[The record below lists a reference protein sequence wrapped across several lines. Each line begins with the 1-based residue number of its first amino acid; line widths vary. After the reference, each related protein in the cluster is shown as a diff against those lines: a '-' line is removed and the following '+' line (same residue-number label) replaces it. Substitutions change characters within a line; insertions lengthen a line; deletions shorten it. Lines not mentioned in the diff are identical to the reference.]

1 MFTLQIT
8 DCQFIEDVDQI
19 LKFDDARNLCLK
31 RRSEI
36 DTVST
41 NLNTQIKN
49 YIDGEDQYLREV
61 QVKGESV
68 NQSVMESLK
77 LLEHLKVPTHIDS
90 ELNSAQKEF
99 KNIELKLKQQEEQKK
114 WAEQETIKQK
124 ARLVKLIE
132 EIQLS
137 ILNKLDVPEPDNKT
151 GIIFNWVIG
160 CLMKKKKGPIQLAE
174 ELKLKVEKIQLQPE
188 SIINQP
194 APPQSS
200 GIFAC
205 GGRKPLSNSRPI
217 KRVALSEEESK
228 MYENLF
234 AWKAIKQHIFHQD
247 FKFQEKVLQFSQDY
261 EKLESFQI
269 MLVDEMVSEKKE
281 IIKGIYDIDI
291 KDQARI
297 IIEINEIVLF
307 LLKESENLKEQK
319 QKEQELEQLDQGIR
333 QKEVEIEIMQKE
345 KSYHTA
351 KEKRISSLKSTMSL
365 LFATSQKVA
374 DFCKE
379 KMVSNDQIV
388 AQIEVIKSQGL
399 SKELKVFQDVEDIY
413 RRKRQFY
420 EEQLLSQQQKEEER
434 KAQEESERKAKE
446 EEDKK
451 NQSQRINLDSK
462 DQDKLNQQNED
473 ENKSE
478 IDQNEDEDFD
488 EVDSDNSDQDGEK
501 QDWIVLSED
510 PQTKHIQKTLFPDKV
525 KTAENKNNAKQKNQG
540 ESLKT
545 LMQKRKKN

>member
-1 MFTLQIT
+1 MYTLQIT
-8 DCQFIEDVDQI
+8 DCRFIDDVDQI
-19 LKFDDARNLCLK
+19 SKFDDARNYCLK
-31 RRSEI
+31 RRSEV

-41 NLNTQIKN
+41 NLNIQIKN

-61 QVKGESV
+61 QVKGEQLNS
-68 NQSVMESLK
+68 SVMEGIK
-77 LLEHLKVPTHIDS
+77 ILEQLKVPTHIDL

-99 KNIELKLKQQEEQKK
+99 KNIELKLKQTEEQKK

-124 ARLVKLIE
+124 AKLIKLIE

-151 GIIFNWVIG
+151 GVIFNWVIG
-160 CLMKKKKGPIQLAE
+160 CLLKKKKGPIQLAE

-194 APPQSS
+194 APPQST

-205 GGRKPLSNSRPI
+205 GGRKPLSGSRPI

-247 FKFQEKVLQFSQDY
+247 FKFQEKVQQFTQEYD
-261 EKLESFQI
+261 KLESFQI
-269 MLVDEMVSEKKE
+269 MLVDELVSEKKE
-281 IIKGIYDIDI
+281 VIKGIYDIDI

-307 LLKESENLKEQK
+307 LLKENQNLKEQ
-319 QKEQELEQLDQGIR
+319 QEKEKEFEQLDQGIR

-345 KSYHTA
+345 KSYLAA

-365 LFATSQKVA
+365 LFTTSQKVA

-379 KMVSNDQIV
+379 KMVSNDQII

-413 RRKRQFY
+413 RRKRQQY
-420 EEQLLSQQQKEEER
+420 EEQVLSQQQKEEER
-434 KAQEESERKAKE
+434 RAQEEAERKEKE
-446 EEDKK
+446 EEDHKQK
-451 NQSQRINLDSK
+451 ANPDSNDLDRS
-462 DQDKLNQQNED
+462 NQQNQEED
-473 ENKSE
+473 DIQAQKDEV
-478 IDQNEDEDFD
+478 EDSDY
-488 EVDSDNSDQDGEK
+488 VDSDESDQDGEK
-501 QDWIVLSED
+501 QDWIVLADD

-525 KTAENKNNAKQKNQG
+525 KTAENKNLVKQKNQG

>member
-8 DCQFIEDVDQI
+8 DCRFIDDVDQI
-19 LKFDDARNLCLK
+19 CKFDEARNLCLK

-41 NLNTQIKN
+41 NLNMQIKN

-61 QVKGESV
+61 QVKGEQL
-68 NQSVMESLK
+68 NQSVMEGIK
-77 LLEHLKVPTHIDS
+77 ILEQLKVPTHIDL

-99 KNIELKLKQQEEQKK
+99 KNIELKLKQTEEQKK

-124 ARLVKLIE
+124 AKLIKLIE

-160 CLMKKKKGPIQLAE
+160 CLLKKKKGPIQLAE

-194 APPQSS
+194 APPQST

-205 GGRKPLSNSRPI
+205 GGRKPLSSSRPI

-247 FKFQEKVLQFSQDY
+247 FKFQEKVQQFTQEYD
-261 EKLESFQI
+261 KLESFQI
-269 MLVDEMVSEKKE
+269 MLVDELVSEKKE
-281 IIKGIYDIDI
+281 VIKGIYDIDI

-307 LLKESENLKEQK
+307 LLKENQNLKEQ
-319 QKEQELEQLDQGIR
+319 QEKEKEFEQLDQGIR

-345 KSYHTA
+345 KSYHAA

-365 LFATSQKVA
+365 LSATSQKVA

-379 KMVSNDQIV
+379 KMVSNDQII

-413 RRKRQFY
+413 RRKRQSY

-434 KAQEESERKAKE
+434 RAQEEAERKEKE
-446 EEDKK
+446 GEDHKQKAIPDSNDLDRSNQQHQEEDNIQAQEDKDEVE
-451 NQSQRINLDSK
+451 DS
-462 DQDKLNQQNED
+462 DY
-473 ENKSE
+473 
-478 IDQNEDEDFD
+478 
-488 EVDSDNSDQDGEK
+488 VDSDESDQDGEK
-501 QDWIVLSED
+501 QDWIVLADD

-525 KTAENKNNAKQKNQG
+525 KTAENKNLVKQKNQG
-540 ESLKT
+540 ESLKI